1 MKKLTA
7 FWYSFQKSL
16 LDLSY
21 YKDVVKTSYWF
32 SFKYLFLLLTILTIA
47 RSFQLG
53 LEYGKVRNRIP
64 EYIQIAKQ
72 ELTALYPS
80 ELELRISNGK
90 LYTNVDEPYVLDFPA
105 RFGDMD
111 GKHLLVIDTLASPAS
126 YKEYNTLVLATR
138 EVLIYPDRQQGNR
151 TTTQMYFFSDIKRS
165 VYVDHVVYSKMIN
178 TLNPLFEKL
187 PRVIE
192 IAVIAGLILL
202 PLFGGLFWTSSVL
215 FGLLFLTI
223 IVWIMAKIL
232 RVGLGYKTLFRLG
245 MHGVTWSLLFTFI
258 LDMTNQPIPHI
269 FNLIFVLWMG
279 FVLFRLREAEKKNI
293 A

>member
-1 MKKLTA
+1 MKKLTT

-21 YKDVVKTSYWF
+21 YKDIVKTSYWF
-32 SFKYLFLLLTILTIA
+32 SFKYLFFLLTILTIA

-90 LYTNVDEPYVLDFPA
+90 LYTNVEEPYVLDFPA

-111 GKHLLVIDTLASPAS
+111 GKHLLVIDTLASPAA

-165 VYVDHVVYSKMIN
+165 VYVDHTVYTKMIN

-192 IAVIAGLILL
+192 ITVIALLILL
-202 PLFGGLFWTSSVL
+202 PLFGGLFWTSGVL
-215 FGLLFLTI
+215 FGLLFLTVT
-223 IVWIMAKIL
+223 VWIMAKIM
-232 RVGLGYKTLFRLG
+232 RVTLGYKTLYRLG
-245 MHGVTWSLLFTFI
+245 MHGVTWSILFTFI

-279 FVLFRLREAEKKNI
+279 TVLYRLRSSEKKSI

>member
-1 MKKLTA
+1 MKKLTT

-21 YKDVVKTSYWF
+21 YKDIVKTSYWF
-32 SFKYLFLLLTILTIA
+32 SFKYLFFLLTILTIA

-90 LYTNVDEPYVLDFPA
+90 LYTNVEEPYVLDFPA

-111 GKHLLVIDTLASPAS
+111 GKHLLVIDTLASPAA

-165 VYVDHVVYSKMIN
+165 VYVDHTVYTKMIN

-192 IAVIAGLILL
+192 ITVIALLILL
-202 PLFGGLFWTSSVL
+202 PLFGGLFWTSGVL
-215 FGLLFLTI
+215 FGLLFLTV
-223 IVWIMAKIL
+223 IVWIMAKIM
-232 RVGLGYKTLFRLG
+232 RVTLGYKTLYRLG
-245 MHGVTWSLLFTFI
+245 MHGVTWSILFIFI

-279 FVLFRLREAEKKNI
+279 TVLYRLRSSEKKSI

>member
-1 MKKLTA
+1 MKKLTT

-21 YKDVVKTSYWF
+21 YKDIVKTSYWF
-32 SFKYLFLLLTILTIA
+32 SFKYLFFLLTILTIA

-90 LYTNVDEPYVLDFPA
+90 LYTNVEEPYVLDFPA

-111 GKHLLVIDTLASPAS
+111 GKHLLVIDTLASPAA

-165 VYVDHVVYSKMIN
+165 VYVDHTVYTKMIN

-192 IAVIAGLILL
+192 ITVIALLILL
-202 PLFGGLFWTSSVL
+202 PLFGGLFWTSGVL
-215 FGLLFLTI
+215 FGLLFLTV
-223 IVWIMAKIL
+223 IVWIMAKIM
-232 RVGLGYKTLFRLG
+232 RVTLGYKTLYRLG
-245 MHGVTWSLLFTFI
+245 MHGVTWSILFTFI

-279 FVLFRLREAEKKNI
+279 TVLYRLRSSEKKSI